1 MIGQVDHVAIAV
13 WDIDASLA
21 YYTNE
26 LGLLLVGDEQLPQVG
41 VRLAYL
47 DAGNVFVQLVQP
59 TSSET
64 IRRFL
69 EERGEGL
76 HHLCFAVESIP
87 DVLHRF
93 VGEEQAQIFLG
104 GRGRRC
110 AFLLGHPNGIIT
122 ELTEIAPFIP
132 ERRADSIEEEGLAI
146 QTPNELPF

>member
-13 WDIDASLA
+13 WNIDASLA
-21 YYTNE
+21 YYVNE
-26 LGLLLVGDEQLPQVG
+26 LGLPLVADEQLPLVG

-76 HHLCFAVESIP
+76 HHLCFAVENIP
-87 DVLHRF
+87 EILHRL
-93 VGEEQAQIFLG
+93 VGEEQAQLFLG

-110 AFLLGHPNGIIT
+110 AFLLGQHNGLIT
-122 ELTEIAPFIP
+122 ELTEIAPFLS
-132 ERRADSIEEEGLAI
+132 ERPVDSIEEETAS
-146 QTPNELPF
+146 